1 MYTDFLKFVEMI
13 FKNPFQRKSY
23 IKICSSSKT
32 WNGDYH
38 FSYKHFGDIF
48 REPP

>member
-1 MYTDFLKFVEMI
+1 MI

-23 IKICSSSKT
+23 IKICSSSKA
-32 WNGDYH
+32 WNGDYYL
-38 FSYKHFGDIF
+38 SLYKYFGDIF